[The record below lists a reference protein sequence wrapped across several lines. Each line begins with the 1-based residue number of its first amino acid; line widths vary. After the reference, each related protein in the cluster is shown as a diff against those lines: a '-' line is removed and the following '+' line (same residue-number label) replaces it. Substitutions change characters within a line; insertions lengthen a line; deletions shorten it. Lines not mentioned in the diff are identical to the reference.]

1 MNTKN
6 YTLLAIIILA
16 LVSNANLIYAQTVD
30 PINKVASISIAY
42 PHDSLPTANDS
53 INNKSQL
60 YIVIKNNNT
69 EYVCQILSDD
79 GREVLIYTERLGKI
93 YIQKSEINS
102 IEKINDTSSI
112 VRGQYYDAGPF
123 TTRYAFTTNALPMK
137 KGSNYAII
145 NLYGPE
151 AHFALSNRFSVGVM
165 STWIASPFVVA
176 LKYSIQTK
184 NDKVN
189 FSLGTLMG
197 STSYINSFRGY
208 GGLHFG
214 NVTFGDAK
222 RNLTLAAGYAYFNS
236 GETINNDNY
245 TTTIGYQSPKSH
257 APIFSIAGI
266 TKVGAK
272 ASFIFDSMIGV
283 FDFNNGASTS
293 IYTNNPDFTTTTTT
307 TYTYTSAR
315 SVAMFLMPGMRFQS
329 TENRAFQISLAGISV
344 FRVSGGANGSDSTPT
359 TFPFPMCT
367 WFFKF

>member
-6 YTLLAIIILA
+6 YKLLLISILA
-16 LVSNANLIYAQTVD
+16 LVGNANLIYAQTVD
-30 PINKVASISIAY
+30 PTNKVVSASIAY
-42 PHDSLPTANDS
+42 PYDSLPTANDS

-222 RNLTLAAGYAYFNS
+222 QNLTVAAGYAYLSS
-236 GETINNDNY
+236 GQSNINNRSIIKY
-245 TTTIGYQSPKSH
+245 TLNKSNG
-257 APIFSIAGI
+257 PIISIAGI
-266 TKVGAK
+266 TKVGVK
-272 ASFIFDSMIGV
+272 ASFIFDSMIGMYNYSESWYNYPINETQDLINKV
-283 FDFNNGASTS
+283 DFNPVSLQS
-293 IYTNNPDFTTTTTT
+293 D
-307 TYTYTSAR
+307 AR
-315 SVAMFLMPGMRFQS
+315 AVYLFLMPGMRFQKS
-329 TENRAFQISLAGISV
+329 DNKAFQVSLAGISF
-344 FRVSGGANGSDSTPT
+344 FRIKGAATDNEAASA
-359 TFPFPMCT
+359 TFPIPMCT
-367 WFFKF
+367 WFYKF